1 MYLQKLVTVMTALNK
16 SSLQKLE
23 EYIHSPYFRVQPTV
37 VSMFDYFMEHSP
49 YFSDENINPKTI
61 AKHTKSKTKHRQELA
76 ATRLVNT
83 IYDFIALS
91 QWQKDEYNSFLPL
104 IRGLKEL
111 ELYELAN
118 TEYKR
123 AMKSINEDCD
133 QDVDVFYLRHTLT
146 TDATSSFDTLLQ
158 RNVRNDISEATETL
172 EQFYALKFL
181 RLACES
187 LNRRKLV
194 GTLHNATSIA
204 KALEILTP
212 LSTPQYPYV
221 WIYMNV
227 YKLLTAETFEE
238 GRKAYFRI
246 EWMIK
251 RNGQEPLQQYLL
263 DGMQYS
269 INWSLQ
275 WYSKGYT
282 EAAQYYLWWIDFKIK
297 HDLMLIKNQIQPIAF
312 RNPIALAV
320 EGFRSPEWIQQ
331 FIETFAPKL
340 PLGNRSINTVFAKA
354 LLHYYKKEHETAA
367 RLFQQIYAKGEPI
380 FNVIIRK
387 WQFMNLY
394 ESHDSKVSVLQK
406 TLESFEKY
414 LQRNEN
420 QLPMKPIFAKFIR
433 YAGQIVSPEET
444 INTENTQNKL
454 MKEHFFPGKN
464 WLDSQLHRKLYA
476 SPKCA

>member
-1 MYLQKLVTVMTALNK
+1 MYLQKLVTVMAAMDK
-16 SSLQKLE
+16 PSMKKLKR
-23 EYIHSPYFRVQPTV
+23 YIHSPYFK
-37 VSMFDYFMEHSP
+37 VSPSAIELFDYLSSQYP
-49 YFSDENINPKTI
+49 RFSDKTINPKAI
-61 AKHTKSKTKHRQELA
+61 AQHITAQSESQQMLI
-76 ATRLVNT
+76 ATRLLKN
-83 IYDFIALS
+83 IYDFIALN

-104 IRGLKEL
+104 IQGLKEL
-111 ELYELAN
+111 ELYEFAN
-118 TEYKR
+118 TEHKR
-123 AMKSINEDCD
+123 AMKSVNEDCN
-133 QDVDVFYLRHTLT
+133 QDVDVFYLRHTLA

-158 RNVRNDISEATETL
+158 RNIKNDISEATETL
-172 EQFYALKFL
+172 EQFYALRFL

-194 GTLHNATSIA
+194 GTLHNAESVA
-204 KALEILTP
+204 KVLEILTP

-221 WIYMNV
+221 WVYMNV

-263 DGMQYS
+263 DGVQYS

-340 PLGNRSINTVFAKA
+340 PHGNRSINTVFAKA

-380 FNVIIRK
+380 FNVIIRR

-394 ESHDSKVSVLQK
+394 ESHDEKVSVLQK
-406 TLESFEKY
+406 TLDSFEKY

-444 INTENTQNKL
+444 ANADITKNKL
-454 MKEHFFPGKN
+454 MKEPFFPGKN

-476 SPKCA
+476 RPKCA